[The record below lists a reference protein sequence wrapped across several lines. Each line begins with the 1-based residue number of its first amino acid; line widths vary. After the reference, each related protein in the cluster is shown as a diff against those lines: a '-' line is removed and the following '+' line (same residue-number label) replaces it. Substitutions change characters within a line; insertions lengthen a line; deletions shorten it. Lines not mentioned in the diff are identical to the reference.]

1 MSSTEFLLPVSDR
14 PGPDWPAGVQART
27 TWLRRLQWQPGV
39 RRTAVAGRHGRLR
52 LATQQWLDALARRP
66 GLHANVVRRS
76 MGIWSSCAMDWRAL
90 ARQQTDRGIGRDSGR
105 GPAAQTVVQWHIS
118 ERSIV
123 RPGVMR
129 YVVTPSPTHDT
140 ATA

>member
-1 MSSTEFLLPVSDR
+1 MTSNVSSAPVTDGLR
-14 PGPDWPAGVQART
+14 LDWPAAMQARAV
-27 TWLRRLQWQPGV
+27 WLRRLQWQPGV
-39 RRTAVAGRHGRLR
+39 RRTAVAGRHGGLR
-52 LATQQWLDALARRP
+52 LATLQWLDALTRRP